1 VTDCGS
7 IRPLSSS
14 EVKQRGLSGR
24 TQISVAG
31 RKLLDGTPFG
41 RPHIRPASDRPRLLI
56 PSAKRRRAGK
66 GVEASTLQS
75 ANGVED
81 DEDDDEDYEPEDEEE
96 LPTNSRNALARFAST
111 DILDSDEE
119 DDSDFNLHSSASAAY
134 SSSESS
140 SSASDEHGSSSDE
153 SSEDN
158 VPEA

>member
-1 VTDCGS
+1 
-7 IRPLSSS
+7 
-14 EVKQRGLSGR
+14 
-24 TQISVAG
+24 
-31 RKLLDGTPFG
+31 
-41 RPHIRPASDRPRLLI
+41 LLI

-75 ANGVED
+75 VNGVED
-81 DEDDDEDYEPEDEEE
+81 EEDDDEDYEPEHEEE
-96 LPTNSRNALARFAST
+96 LATNSRNPLARFAST

-119 DDSDFNLHSSASAAY
+119 EGDSDFNLHSSASAAY

-140 SSASDEHGSSSDE
+140 SSASEEHGSSSDE